1 MIKIFVLIWSRFC
14 FIFIFLSFNFI
25 NVCLN
30 YDEFRNGVYIDVCMS
45 NNFYYV
51 NVLIFD
57 VFIDYLFCEILL
69 NIKEFVDFIFCICV
83 YVLWDGKDLYIYD
96 NKGYFILW
104 KRKFNILKFFWILI
118 IIN

>member
-57 VFIDYLFCEILL
+57 VFINYLFCEILL
-69 NIKEFVDFIFCICV
+69 NIKEFVDLYFVFAFMFCEMVKIYIFMII
-83 YVLWDGKDLYIYD
+83 KDILYYEKE
-96 NKGYFILW
+96 N
-104 KRKFNILKFFWILI
+104 LI
-118 IIN
+118 F